1 MRASEAANLLVEHY
15 AEGATQH
22 RTFKT
27 LCVAA
32 LDLWL
37 GQAHAIAGDINGA
50 SAHFSVST
58 SVMIGVMYLAIS
70 MGAIEFQN
78 EPFAPSAVWPLDCV
92 AEAMRSQR
100 VAVTSRTLGKLI
112 RRDSGGRVRLRLAGW
127 RCAAEARRPEQAVQ
141 FLEQGSGH

>member
-50 SAHFSVST
+50 SAHFS
-58 SVMIGVMYLAIS
+58 
-70 MGAIEFQN
+70 
-78 EPFAPSAVWPLDCV
+78 
-92 AEAMRSQR
+92 AMRSQR

-112 RRDSGGRVRLRLAGW
+112 

-141 FLEQGSGH
+141 FLEQGSGQGVCESLIAYTSVVDAFAKAGQPVEAEAWLRQMKSKG